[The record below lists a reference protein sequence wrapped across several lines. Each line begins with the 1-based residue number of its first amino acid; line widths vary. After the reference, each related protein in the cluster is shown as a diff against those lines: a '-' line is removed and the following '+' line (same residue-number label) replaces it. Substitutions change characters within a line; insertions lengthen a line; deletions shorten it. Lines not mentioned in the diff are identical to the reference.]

1 MNLIEQAERL
11 KTLPDQELVQM
22 QQRPTMIAPFLVL
35 AEMQRR
41 ETMRKAAT
49 SGQDPVQQT
58 TVAQEMSS
66 RLAQMQ
72 PQQQPQQPQQTQQMR
87 TGGAV
92 RAANGL
98 PDDVS
103 KFFDY
108 TGAAS
113 IPAPPAAGP
122 RLSRITSPMPAF
134 SLAEIDAL
142 AGPARGTGAIL
153 SEIRGV
159 RGESPLVALGEQL
172 KQREEQVRGQRQSLG
187 ETLMRLGLGMAASR
201 RPDFL
206 GAVGEGGLS
215 ALQGYVQNRDFT
227 RKDAADLL
235 RQRMAVEAQRQQS
248 DDVLFREA
256 GELARSEQYG
266 RVSTIQAIQAARNTA
281 LTANTAA
288 EREEARNRANAL
300 VAKYEADEKRA
311 AANAENIFK
320 AGESEKKRKSDEA
333 IARISAGRGG
343 GGGIELDDKVKLMN
357 STISQNNSML
367 ESLYKRLL
375 TATGAQKEVI
385 ESQIAEYETRGR
397 QLGSASAMLL
407 SQMDVPIPRISY
419 KDQPPPRTEQPKPQG
434 TGAGVTQGPTSLQRL
449 TSALQNAKPAEISA
463 LSAMNPAVAAILNL
477 GRIKSQI
484 GKINPPEN

>member
-72 PQQQPQQPQQTQQMR
+72 QPQQPQQTQQMR

-98 PDDVS
+98 PMEMPP
-103 KFFDY
+103 
-108 TGAAS
+108 TLAS
-113 IPAPPAAGP
+113 ESLPAGSDFA
-122 RLSRITSPMPAF
+122 SQ
-134 SLAEIDAL
+134 L
-142 AGPARGTGAIL
+142 AGMQNLPRRPLVTNPAMMPFMTRADIEREQGPPLDIAETL
-153 SEIRGV
+153 TRIRKI
-159 RGESPLVALGEQL
+159 RGESPLAALSEQL

-227 RKDAADLL
+227 RKEAADLL

-256 GELARSEQYG
+256 GQLASAEQYG
-266 RVSTIQAIQAARNTA
+266 RVSAGQAIQSGR
-281 LTANTAA
+281 
-288 EREEARNRANAL
+288 NAL
-300 VAKYEADEKRA
+300 LNQMNEDVRAQEKQRKDEEIAK
-311 AANAENIFK
+311 ENRRFQIELQK
-320 AGESEKKRKSDEA
+320 AKSQDEA
-333 IARISAGRGG
+333 AQKYQQHLFNLDEIKARAQYGGTTGG
-343 GGGIELDDKVKLMN
+343 GGGERSGEELKLLN
-357 STISQNNSML
+357 SAISQNNSMID
-367 ESLYKRLL
+367 SLSKRLL
-375 TATGAQKEVI
+375 TAPSDQQEAI
-385 ESQIAEYETRGR
+385 RSRIAELEARGR
-397 QLGSASAMLL
+397 QLDESAAFIMEKAG
-407 SQMDVPIPRISY
+407 MTKPIQFTRPTPSPRPTPA
-419 KDQPPPRTEQPKPQG
+419 QPPAPQSARG
-434 TGAGVTQGPTSLQRL
+434 ETGLQRFL
-449 TSALQNAKPAEISA
+449 NKYFSGPGQ
-463 LSAMNPAVAAILNL
+463 AA
-477 GRIKSQI
+477 
-484 GKINPPEN
+484 PPDDGIAFGPFIRGGQ

>member
-1 MNLIEQAERL
+1 M
-11 KTLPDQELVQM
+11 
-22 QQRPTMIAPFLVL
+22 
-35 AEMQRR
+35 
-41 ETMRKAAT
+41 
-49 SGQDPVQQT
+49 
-58 TVAQEMSS
+58 
-66 RLAQMQ
+66 AQMQ
-72 PQQQPQQPQQTQQMR
+72 PQQQPQQTQQMR

-108 TGAAS
+108 TGAVS
-113 IPAPPAAGP
+113 VPPPPAAGMP
-122 RLSRITSPMPAF
+122 RPAGLPRVTSPMPAF
-134 SLAEIDAL
+134 NLSEIEAL

-159 RGESPLVALGEQL
+159 RGESPLIALSEQL

-227 RKDAADLL
+227 RKEAADLL

-256 GELARSEQYG
+256 GDLARAEQYG

-300 VAKYEADEKRA
+300 IAQYEAGLRRA
-311 AANAENIFK
+311 LERLEETLAPPQARVRLAEAYQALVVLAQIPEHIRGFGHVKERHFK
-320 AGESEKKRKSDEA
+320 DAQARWKQSVERFDQAFAEDPPQDPNNTSIASNHQVKEQVVELHRHRESVVTRAG
-333 IARISAGRGG
+333 
-343 GGGIELDDKVKLMN
+343 
-357 STISQNNSML
+357 
-367 ESLYKRLL
+367 
-375 TATGAQKEVI
+375 
-385 ESQIAEYETRGR
+385 
-397 QLGSASAMLL
+397 
-407 SQMDVPIPRISY
+407 
-419 KDQPPPRTEQPKPQG
+419 
-434 TGAGVTQGPTSLQRL
+434 
-449 TSALQNAKPAEISA
+449 
-463 LSAMNPAVAAILNL
+463 
-477 GRIKSQI
+477 
-484 GKINPPEN
+484 

>member
-72 PQQQPQQPQQTQQMR
+72 QPQQPQQTQQMR

-98 PDDVS
+98 PDDVA

-108 TGAAS
+108 TGATS
-113 IPAPPAAGP
+113 TFPPPAAGMP
-122 RLSRITSPMPAF
+122 RPAGLSRVTSPMPAF

-142 AGPARGTGAIL
+142 AGPARSTGAIL
-153 SEIRGV
+153 SDIRGV
-159 RGESPLVALGEQL
+159 RGESPLVALSEQL

-215 ALQGYVQNRDFT
+215 ALQGYVQNRDLT
-227 RKDAADLL
+227 RKEAADLL

-256 GELARSEQYG
+256 GDLARAEQYG

-300 VAKYEADEKRA
+300 IAKYDADEKRA
-311 AANAENIFK
+311 AASAENTFR
-320 AGESEKKRKSDEA
+320 AGESEKERKSRET
-333 IARISAGRGG
+333 IARIRSSGTTGG
-343 GGGIELDDKVKLMN
+343 GGAGIGIDDQVKLLN
-357 STISQNNSML
+357 SAISQNNSMID
-367 ESLYKRLL
+367 SLSKRLL
-375 TATGAQKEVI
+375 TAPSDQQEAI
-385 ESQIAEYETRGR
+385 RSRIAELEARGR
-397 QLGSASAMLL
+397 QLDESAAFIMEKAGLTK
-407 SQMDVPIPRISY
+407 PIQFTRPTPSPRPTPA
-419 KDQPPPRTEQPKPQG
+419 QPPAPQSARG
-434 TGAGVTQGPTSLQRL
+434 ETGLQRFL
-449 TSALQNAKPAEISA
+449 NKYFSGPGQ
-463 LSAMNPAVAAILNL
+463 AA
-477 GRIKSQI
+477 
-484 GKINPPEN
+484 PPDDGIAFGPFIRGGQ

>member
-72 PQQQPQQPQQTQQMR
+72 PQQQPQQTQQMR

-108 TGAAS
+108 TDAAS
-113 IPAPPAAGP
+113 IPAPPTAG
-122 RLSRITSPMPAF
+122 LSRITSPMPAF
-134 SLAEIDAL
+134 DFSEIEAL

-227 RKDAADLL
+227 RKEAADLL

-256 GELARSEQYG
+256 GDLARAEQYG

-300 VAKYEADEKRA
+300 LARYEADEKRA
-311 AANAENIFK
+311 AANAENVFK
-320 AGESEKKRKSDEA
+320 SGESEKDRKSRET
-333 IARISAGRGG
+333 IARISAGGAGRGG
-343 GGGIELDDKVKLMN
+343 SAGIGLDDKVKLLN

-375 TATGAQKEVI
+375 TATGDQKKAI

-407 SQMDVPIPRISY
+407 SQLDVPIPRISY
-419 KDQPPPRTEQPKPQG
+419 EDPTPPPPTEQPKPQG
-434 TGAGVTQGPTSLQRL
+434 TGAGVTQGPPSLQRL
-449 TSALQNAKPAEISA
+449 TSALQNATPAEISA
-463 LSAMNPAVAAILNL
+463 LSAMIPAVAAILNL

-484 GKINPPEN
+484 GQINPPEN

>member
-72 PQQQPQQPQQTQQMR
+72 PPQQPQPQTQQMR

-98 PDDVS
+98 PDDVA

-113 IPAPPAAGP
+113 TPPPPAAGMP
-122 RLSRITSPMPAF
+122 RLAGLSRVTSPMPAF
-134 SLAEIDAL
+134 NLSEIEAL
-142 AGPARGTGAIL
+142 VGPARSTGAIL

-159 RGESPLVALGEQL
+159 RGESPLIALGEQL

-206 GAVGEGGLS
+206 GAVGEGGMS

-227 RKDAADLL
+227 RREAADLL

-256 GELARSEQYG
+256 GDLARAEQYG
-266 RVSTIQAIQAARNTA
+266 RVSTIQAIQAARNAA

-300 VAKYEADEKRA
+300 LAEYEAGGKRA
-311 AANAENIFK
+311 AAIAENIFK

-333 IARISAGRGG
+333 IARMRLSGTGGGG
-343 GGGIELDDKVKLMN
+343 GGGIGIDDQVKLLN
-357 STISQNNSML
+357 STIGQNNSMID
-367 ESLYKRLL
+367 SLSKRLL
-375 TATGAQKEVI
+375 TAPSDQQEAI
-385 ESQIAEYETRGR
+385 RSRIAELEERGR
-397 QLGSASAMLL
+397 QLDESAAFIMKKAGLI
-407 SQMDVPIPRISY
+407 QGMRYTPPPTPRPTPA
-419 KDQPPPRTEQPKPQG
+419 QPPAPQPAQG
-434 TGAGVTQGPTSLQRL
+434 ETGLQKFLKKYFSGPGQ
-449 TSALQNAKPAEISA
+449 
-463 LSAMNPAVAAILNL
+463 AAPPDNNVIL
-477 GRIKSQI
+477 G
-484 GKINPPEN
+484 PF

>member
-41 ETMRKAAT
+41 ETMRKAVT

-72 PQQQPQQPQQTQQMR
+72 QPQQSQQPQQMQQMR
-87 TGGAV
+87 TGGVV

-98 PDDVS
+98 PMEMPPIL
-103 KFFDY
+103 
-108 TGAAS
+108 AS
-113 IPAPPAAGP
+113 ESLPAGSDFA
-122 RLSRITSPMPAF
+122 SQ
-134 SLAEIDAL
+134 L
-142 AGPARGTGAIL
+142 AGMQNLPRRPLVTNPGMMPFLTRADIEREQGPPPDIAETLTRIRAI
-153 SEIRGV
+153 

-227 RKDAADLL
+227 RKEAADLL

-256 GELARSEQYG
+256 GQLASAEQYG
-266 RVSTIQAIQAARNTA
+266 RVSAGQAIQSGRNA
-281 LTANTAA
+281 LLNQMNEDVRAQEKQRKDEEIAKENRRFQIELQKAKGQ
-288 EREEARNRANAL
+288 EEAAQKYQQHLFNLDEIKARAQ
-300 VAKYEADEKRA
+300 Y
-311 AANAENIFK
+311 
-320 AGESEKKRKSDEA
+320 G
-333 IARISAGRGG
+333 GTTGG
-343 GGGIELDDKVKLMN
+343 GGGERGGEELKLLN
-357 STISQNNSML
+357 SVIGQNNSMID
-367 ESLYKRLL
+367 SLSKRLL
-375 TATGAQKEVI
+375 TAPSDQQEAI
-385 ESQIAEYETRGR
+385 RSRIAELEARGR
-397 QLGSASAMLL
+397 QLDESAAFIMKKAGII
-407 SQMDVPIPRISY
+407 QGMRY
-419 KDQPPPRTEQPKPQG
+419 TPPPPSS
-434 TGAGVTQGPTSLQRL
+434 GPTPNPAPVQKPARGETGLQRFL
-449 TSALQNAKPAEISA
+449 NKYFSGPGQ
-463 LSAMNPAVAAILNL
+463 AAPPDNNVIL
-477 GRIKSQI
+477 G
-484 GKINPPEN
+484 PF